1 MKEIDELI
9 KMYKAEIPKLQKSL
23 EPYKDCGVSSPLLIN
38 PCEAYFEQNIK
49 LMVVGQ
55 QTYGWAAGKNKIDDL
70 LDEYNRFYFSE
81 ENKSSPFWRTVRKL
95 EKEICFSDHC
105 SIWTNVNRI
114 DVKGDEPCGTVAN
127 LIKNFDFI
135 LRKEIEI
142 LKPNVI
148 VFFCGRS
155 FDDRI
160 SKLYSGFKVESVN
173 ENTESNLLAKFNA
186 KGLPCCLRTYH
197 PKFLNMQGKEVYD
210 KVLSEIVQIIIIET
224 SNENLPEIEQ

>member
-38 PCEAYFEQNIK
+38 PCEEYFKQKVK
-49 LMVVGQ
+49 LMIVGQ
-55 QTYGWAAGKNKIDDL
+55 QTHGWAPGKIEISDL
-70 LDEYNRFYFSE
+70 MDEYKRFYCSL
-81 ENKSSPFWRTVRKL
+81 ENKKSPFWRAVREL
-95 EKEICFSDHC
+95 EQEICSSTYC

-114 DVKGDEPCGTVAN
+114 DVKGDEPCGAVAN

-135 LRKEIEI
+135 LKKEIEI

-148 VFFCGRS
+148 LFLFGEK

-160 SKLYSGFKVESVN
+160 LRLYSGLKVESVN
-173 ENTESNLLAKFNA
+173 EKIETNLLAKFNA

-224 SNENLPEIEQ
+224 SNENLPEI